1 LFIILETTKTQAKI
15 DTMDNHPLQH
25 PSNFPLEQPDH
36 RRAFRLDLLVQH
48 DITKFPYVHQITF
61 SNAEP
66 ASQIFHAMLW
76 DIFQYLWEVPRDTI
90 DTTLSPNVR
99 YCLSEIVRL
108 TQAFQLHQFA
118 FEKGFMITMPDN
130 FEDQQHIMQQ
140 VNSLLLIWTTGR
152 GLLHTWMLNDRFLTL
167 KGMLWL

>member
-1 LFIILETTKTQAKI
+1 
-15 DTMDNHPLQH
+15 
-25 PSNFPLEQPDH
+25 
-36 RRAFRLDLLVQH
+36 
-48 DITKFPYVHQITF
+48 
-61 SNAEP
+61 
-66 ASQIFHAMLW
+66 MLW